1 MGRTAERGAVH
12 PRCIVPASCSPFGGM
27 TRITFART
35 VPPALLAVQP
45 PQLLMVHD
53 YPLALKRP
61 MKPSI
66 AKPPAQPRKLAQP
79 LPKYRVVRSTAA
91 MARRCAIRS
100 YDKTRPPLANRK
112 RNAQVSD
119 GLAPGGGRHLFCR
132 DILQSSHC
140 RASHPPKA
148 SSASHSRLP
157 ESQPTRLRHLKTTVL
172 HSPLVQRHSA
182 EPIFARKVRSWTK
195 PKGSR
200 QSAGTSE

>member
-119 GLAPGGGRHLFCR
+119 GLAPGGGRHLFLPR
-132 DILQSSHC
+132 YPSVIALSSI
-140 RASHPPKA
+140 ASAKSLFSFTFSSSRTSADATETPQDHRTSLATCTA
-148 SSASHSRLP
+148 SL
-157 ESQPTRLRHLKTTVL
+157 
-172 HSPLVQRHSA
+172 
-182 EPIFARKVRSWTK
+182 
-195 PKGSR
+195 G
-200 QSAGTSE
+200 